1 MWNITIVG
9 ATGAVGSQLIEIL
22 EERDFPVESM
32 RFLASEA
39 SAEEILDFR
48 GESVVVETLAADSF
62 SGADIVFFAVSQN
75 LCKEFCPAAVAAGAL
90 CIDLSGYWGMDDGV
104 PVVVPEVNPQDLG
117 QFRQKGIVACPD
129 SSTIPLVMAL
139 KPLQALCDVKRVVVS
154 TYCAVSGFGAKGIE
168 ELRVQSG
175 ELLNGR
181 PAEYRA
187 FPRQIAFN
195 CFSHSNVFM
204 PNGYTLEEMAIARE
218 TRKILAS
225 PDLQVTATSVT
236 VPVFYGCSEAVNVE
250 MAERINLGKARELMS
265 GAPGLVVADDVLD
278 GYPAVNDGVG
288 QDSIFV
294 GRLRADES
302 KDSAL
307 NMWLVSD
314 NLRKGAATNAVQI
327 AELLVDRYL

>member
-1 MWNITIVG
+1 
-9 ATGAVGSQLIEIL
+9 
-22 EERDFPVESM
+22 M

-39 SAEEILDFR
+39 SAGEILDFR
-48 GESVVVETLAADSF
+48 GDPVVVETLAADSF
-62 SGADIVFFAVSQN
+62 SGTDIVFFAVSQN
-75 LCKEFCPAAVAAGAL
+75 LCKEFCPAAVEAGAL
-90 CIDLSGYWGMDDGV
+90 CIDVSGFWGMDDEV
-104 PVVVPEVNPQDLG
+104 PVVIPEVNPQDLA
-117 QFRQKGIVACPD
+117 QFRQKRIVASPD

-139 KPLQALCDVKRVVVS
+139 KPLQALCDIKRVVVS
-154 TYCAVSGFGAKGIE
+154 TYCAVSGVGGKGVD

-181 PAEYRA
+181 PAESRV

-195 CFSHSNVFM
+195 CFCHSDVFM
-204 PNGYTLEEMAIARE
+204 PNGYTPQEMAIVRE
-218 TRKILAS
+218 TRKILAA

-250 MAERINLGKARELMS
+250 MAEKINLGKARELMAE
-265 GAPGLVVADDVLD
+265 APGLVVADDLLD
-278 GYPAVNDGVG
+278 GYPASNDGVG
-288 QDSIFV
+288 QDAIFV

-327 AELLVDRYL
+327 AELLVGKYL